1 MVAVMIREP
10 PAAPVEM
17 YRDPSGY
24 SAMTGV
30 IDERGRLP
38 GRMKFMGEGTKPKA
52 LVTLGMEKSFISL
65 FIIIPTRLLIT
76 NPDFREID

>member
-10 PAAPVEM
+10 PAAPVEI

-52 LVTLGMEKSFISL
+52 FVTLGIEKSFISL
-65 FIIIPTRLLIT
+65 FKMIPASFLVTKTKLK
-76 NPDFREID
+76 